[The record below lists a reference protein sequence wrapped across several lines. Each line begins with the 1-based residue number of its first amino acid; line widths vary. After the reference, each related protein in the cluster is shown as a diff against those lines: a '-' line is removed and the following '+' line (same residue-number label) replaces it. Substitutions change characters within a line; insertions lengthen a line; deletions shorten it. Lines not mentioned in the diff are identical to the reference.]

1 MTASRGL
8 LFRVMS
14 LFDQKMK
21 SGFFKLRDVAGE
33 TREFA
38 VADGADGRRIFT
50 AHVIWA
56 QDTMKRD
63 SVANAHGVY
72 FADVYCTFNQCDLPG
87 ITTALE
93 YIESPR
99 DVKYIIVDV
108 TVGSGLTT
116 LALQKNTITGFR

>member
-1 MTASRGL
+1 LTASRGL
-8 LFRVMS
+8 LFKVMS
-14 LFDQKMK
+14 LFDKKMK
-21 SGFFKLRDVAGE
+21 AGFFKLRDVGGE

-38 VADGADGRRIFT
+38 VADGAGGKRVFT

-72 FADVYCTFNQCDLPG
+72 FADVQCTFNQCDLPRIPTEG
-87 ITTALE
+87 E

-99 DVKYIIVDV
+99 HIKYEIVDV
-108 TVGSGLTT
+108 TVGSGVIT
-116 LALQKNTITGFR
+116 LALQKKTETGYR